1 MKEINKFFYKITFLI
16 FFVFSA
22 QAESKVLSIGN
33 SEAKVTIKVFSS
45 LTCPHCANFHSN
57 IYEMLKKDYIDRG
70 LVKFEHHAFPLD
82 LAALNAEIIVRCQD
96 NNNKKFEL
104 LTEIYKKQTTWA
116 VGSDIKKINEL
127 IKKIGVNFNL
137 SNEKMDTCL
146 ENDTVQ
152 DEILEQRIEAQKE
165 YKIESTPTIIIN
177 EKKYSGKINYKEFKK
192 NIDKKLSMNFKQ
204 LEITGFKSFSEKTT
218 FFIEKGL
225 TGIVG
230 PNGCG
235 KSNIVESLRWCMG
248 ENSAKSMRGSGMEDV
263 IFSGTSNRPSKNISE
278 VSLLLDNQNKEG
290 PAQYEEF
297 DEISIKRKIEK
308 DKGSK
313 YYINDKEV
321 RARDV
326 QTFFADL
333 STGAHSPSLISQG
346 RIGQLVTAK
355 PIERKSILEE
365 AAGIS
370 GIHARRQ
377 EAETRLN
384 AAENNLKRA
393 DELKKQQQ
401 KQLDNLK
408 KQAEEATRYKE
419 ISGEIKQ
426 IEAGL
431 YFLKIS
437 EIEKD
442 KKQILEKLSEL
453 DDEISAISIDFN
465 HNNTLLEEE
474 NKKLS
479 PLRDKKMESAAK
491 LQKLNLDMENLVEEE
506 SRVKSL
512 QDKLEKSIKTIES
525 DLERERSISLDADL
539 NEKRLSEEKDA
550 LLKTENEL
558 LTVETNSTK
567 ELKESKNLLDGL
579 QSQLDSMLDQIE
591 KDIDEDKKLLKETF
605 RELKQLVKKITSS
618 QEEYAEK
625 YGKDRSIQ
633 SDSIKRKERIKN
645 IDVELKNWRNLK
657 SNSEKMNSELSNR
670 KNKLFLELNDNQKN
684 PERIATSKGQ
694 NLQNL
699 ENTKKRNEEIENE
712 LIAAEKKYN
721 LINQNLKEIQIK
733 LSDLKENKARNEA
746 TVEGIENRKKDLLHS
761 VKNELNI
768 NDEASLLPQSDL
780 NNISPN
786 DLPTLEEQSQKVE
799 KAKKKRESLGSVNLR
814 ADEETKKYETEIKK
828 MEDDRA
834 DLFSAIVKL
843 KSSIDELNQKGRERL
858 LEAFTKVNRKF
869 NEVYTK
875 LFNGGTAKI
884 ELVDSDDP
892 LEAGLEMYVSPPGKR
907 LQSISLLSG
916 GEQAL
921 TAMSLVFAVFLVNPS
936 PICVLDE
943 VDAPLDDAN
952 VTRFCSLLDELT
964 KITKT
969 KFIIITHH
977 ALTMSRMH
985 RLYGVTMAEQGVSQL
1000 VSVDLQKAEE
1010 LVA

>member
-1 MKEINKFFYKITFLI
+1 
-16 FFVFSA
+16 
-22 QAESKVLSIGN
+22 
-33 SEAKVTIKVFSS
+33 
-45 LTCPHCANFHSN
+45 
-57 IYEMLKKDYIDRG
+57 
-70 LVKFEHHAFPLD
+70 
-82 LAALNAEIIVRCQD
+82 
-96 NNNKKFEL
+96 
-104 LTEIYKKQTTWA
+104 
-116 VGSDIKKINEL
+116 
-127 IKKIGVNFNL
+127 
-137 SNEKMDTCL
+137 
-146 ENDTVQ
+146 
-152 DEILEQRIEAQKE
+152 
-165 YKIESTPTIIIN
+165 
-177 EKKYSGKINYKEFKK
+177 
-192 NIDKKLSMNFKQ
+192 MNFKK
-204 LEITGFKSFSEKTT
+204 LEITGFKSFSEKTN
-218 FFIEKGL
+218 FLIENGL

-263 IFSGTSNRPSKNISE
+263 IFSGTSNKPSKNISE
-278 VSLLLDNQNKEG
+278 VTLLLDNQNKEG
-290 PAQYEEF
+290 PTLYKEF
-297 DEISIKRKIEK
+297 NEISVKRKIEK

-355 PIERKSILEE
+355 PVERKSILEE

-408 KQAEEATRYKE
+408 RQAEEATRYKE
-419 ISGEIKQ
+419 ISKEIKK

-431 YFLKIS
+431 YYLKIS

-442 KKQILEKLSEL
+442 KKSILEKLSEL
-453 DDEISAISIDFN
+453 DDEISAINIDFN

-491 LQKLNLDMENLVEEE
+491 LQKLNLDMTNLDEEE

-512 QDKLEKSIKTIES
+512 QEKLEKSIKTLES
-525 DLERERSISLDADL
+525 DLERERSISLDANL
-539 NEKRLSEEKDA
+539 NEKRISKEKQE

-558 LTVETNSTK
+558 LEVESSSFK
-567 ELKESKNLLDGL
+567 ELKTSKTQLNNL
-579 QSQLDSMLDQIE
+579 QSKLDKILDQIE
-591 KDIDEDKKLLKETF
+591 KDIDEDKKLSKDSF
-605 RELKQLVKKITSS
+605 RELKQLVREITSS

-625 YGKDRSIQ
+625 FGKDKSIQ

-645 IDVELKNWRNLK
+645 IDIELENWRNLK
-657 SNSEKMNSELSNR
+657 SNSEKMTSELTDR
-670 KNKLFLELNDNQKN
+670 KNKLVSELNDNQKN

-712 LIAAEKKYN
+712 LVSAEKKYN
-721 LINQNLKEIQIK
+721 TINQNLKEIQLK

-761 VKNELNI
+761 IKNELNI
-768 NDEASLLPQSDL
+768 NDEASILPQSDL
-780 NNISPN
+780 SYISPN
-786 DLPTLEEQSQKVE
+786 DLPSLEDQSQKAE
-799 KAKKKRESLGSVNLR
+799 KIKKQRESLGSVNLR
-814 ADEETKKYETEIKK
+814 ADEETKKYESEIKK

-834 DLFSAIVKL
+834 DLYSAIVKL
-843 KSSIDELNQKGRERL
+843 KTSINELNQKGRERL

-907 LQSISLLSG
+907 LQSITLLSG

-921 TAMSLVFAVFLVNPS
+921 TALSLVFAVFLVNPS

-952 VTRFCSLLDELT
+952 VTRFCGLLDELT

-985 RLYGVTMAEQGVSQL
+985 RLYGVTMAEQGISQL

>member
-1 MKEINKFFYKITFLI
+1 MKFKNL
-16 FFVFSA
+16 
-22 QAESKVLSIGN
+22 
-33 SEAKVTIKVFSS
+33 
-45 LTCPHCANFHSN
+45 
-57 IYEMLKKDYIDRG
+57 EM
-70 LVKFEHHAFPLD
+70 
-82 LAALNAEIIVRCQD
+82 
-96 NNNKKFEL
+96 
-104 LTEIYKKQTTWA
+104 
-116 VGSDIKKINEL
+116 
-127 IKKIGVNFNL
+127 
-137 SNEKMDTCL
+137 
-146 ENDTVQ
+146 
-152 DEILEQRIEAQKE
+152 
-165 YKIESTPTIIIN
+165 
-177 EKKYSGKINYKEFKK
+177 
-192 NIDKKLSMNFKQ
+192 
-204 LEITGFKSFSEKTT
+204 TGFKSFSEKTT
-218 FFIEKGL
+218 ILFEKGL

-235 KSNIVESLRWCMG
+235 KSNIVEALRWCMG

-278 VSLLLDNQNKEG
+278 VVLLLENQEKKG
-290 PAQYEEF
+290 PIQYKEF
-297 DEISIKRKIEK
+297 DEISVKRKIEK

-393 DELKKQQQ
+393 DELRKQQQ

-419 ISGEIKQ
+419 ISSQIKK

-431 YFLKIS
+431 YFLKIK

-442 KKQILEKLSEL
+442 KKKIQEKLSEL
-453 DDEISAISIDFN
+453 DDEISAINIDYN
-465 HNNTLLEEE
+465 HNNTLLDEE

-479 PLRDKKMESAAK
+479 PLRDKKMESAAT
-491 LQKLNLDMENLVEEE
+491 LQKLNLDMTNLVEEE
-506 SRVKSL
+506 ARVKSL
-512 QDKLEKSIKTIES
+512 QEKLEKSIKTVDS
-525 DLERERSISLDADL
+525 DLEREKSISLDADL
-539 NEKRLSEEKDA
+539 NEKRISKEKED
-550 LLKTENEL
+550 LLNTENKLIDVENNSNKELQISKTE
-558 LTVETNSTK
+558 
-567 ELKESKNLLDGL
+567 LDKL
-579 QSQLDSMLDQIE
+579 QNQLDSMLDQIE
-591 KDIDEDKKLLKETF
+591 SDIDRKKQLSKETF
-605 RELKQLVKKITSS
+605 KQLKVLVKKITFS

-625 YGKDRSIQ
+625 YGKNKSIE

-645 IDVELKNWRNLK
+645 IDVELENWRNLK
-657 SNSEKMNSELSNR
+657 TNSEKMISELNNR
-670 KNKLFLELNDNQKN
+670 KNKISLEIAENQKN
-684 PERIATSKGQ
+684 PEKIATSKGQ

-699 ENTKKRNEEIENE
+699 ENIKRRNEEIQGE
-712 LIAAEKKYN
+712 LIEAEKKFNAINEN
-721 LINQNLKEIQIK
+721 LREIQLK
-733 LSDLKENKARNEA
+733 LTDLKEKKARNEA
-746 TVEGIENRKKDLLHS
+746 TIEGIENRKKDLMYS
-761 VKNELNI
+761 VKNELSI
-768 NDEASLLPQSDL
+768 ESEESLLPQSDL
-780 NNISPN
+780 NNL
-786 DLPTLEEQSQKVE
+786 DGKDFPTIEEQTDKIE
-799 KAKKKRESLGSVNLR
+799 KTKKLRESLGSVNLR
-814 ADEETKKYETEIKK
+814 ADEETKKYEIEIKK

-834 DLFSAIVKL
+834 DLYSAIVKL
-843 KSSIDELNQKGRERL
+843 KTSIDELNQKGRERL

-884 ELVDSDDP
+884 ELVDSEDP
-892 LEAGLEMYVSPPGKR
+892 LEAGLEMFVSPPGKR
-907 LQSISLLSG
+907 LQSITLLSG

-921 TAMSLVFAVFLVNPS
+921 TALSLVFAVFLVNPS
-936 PICVLDE
+936 PICILDE

-952 VTRFCSLLDELT
+952 VTRFCALLDDLT
-964 KITKT
+964 KITNT

-977 ALTMSRMH
+977 ALTMSRMD

-1000 VSVDLQKAEE
+1000 VSVDLQRAEE

>member
-1 MKEINKFFYKITFLI
+1 MK
-16 FFVFSA
+16 
-22 QAESKVLSIGN
+22 
-33 SEAKVTIKVFSS
+33 
-45 LTCPHCANFHSN
+45 
-57 IYEMLKKDYIDRG
+57 
-70 LVKFEHHAFPLD
+70 
-82 LAALNAEIIVRCQD
+82 
-96 NNNKKFEL
+96 
-104 LTEIYKKQTTWA
+104 
-116 VGSDIKKINEL
+116 
-127 IKKIGVNFNL
+127 
-137 SNEKMDTCL
+137 
-146 ENDTVQ
+146 
-152 DEILEQRIEAQKE
+152 
-165 YKIESTPTIIIN
+165 
-177 EKKYSGKINYKEFKK
+177 
-192 NIDKKLSMNFKQ
+192 FKQ
-204 LEITGFKSFSEKTT
+204 LDITGFKSFSEKTK
-218 FFIEKGL
+218 FLIEDGL

-235 KSNIVESLRWCMG
+235 KSNIVEALRWCMG
-248 ENSAKSMRGSGMEDV
+248 ESSAKSMRGSGMEDV

-278 VSLLLDNQNKEG
+278 VALMLDNQNKEG
-290 PAQYEEF
+290 PAQYKEF
-297 DEISIKRKIEK
+297 DEVLIKRKIEK

-326 QTFFADL
+326 QTLFADL

-419 ISGEIKQ
+419 ISREIKKT
-426 IEAGL
+426 EAGI
-431 YFLKIS
+431 YYLKIR

-442 KKQILEKLSEL
+442 KKRIIEKLSEL
-453 DDEISAISIDFN
+453 DDEISAINIDLN

-479 PLRDKKMESAAK
+479 PLRDKKMESAAR
-491 LQKLNLDMENLVEEE
+491 LQKLNLDMTNLIEEE
-506 SRVKSL
+506 GRVKSL
-512 QDKLEKSIKTIES
+512 QEKLEKSIKTIES
-525 DLERERSISLDADL
+525 DLEREKSISLDAEL
-539 NEKRLSEEKDA
+539 NEKRVSKEKEE

-558 LTVETNSTK
+558 FEVETNSSK
-567 ELKESKNLLDGL
+567 ELKDSKAKLETL
-579 QSQLDSMLDQIE
+579 QSKLDVLLNKIE
-591 KDIDEDKKLLKETF
+591 KDIDDGKKLLKETF
-605 RELKQLVKKITSS
+605 RDLKKLVKSITSS

-625 YGKDRSIQ
+625 FGKDKSIQ

-645 IDVELKNWRNLK
+645 IDVELKNWRNLS
-657 SNSEKMNSELSNR
+657 SNSEKMISELLDR
-670 KNKLFLELNDNQKN
+670 KNKLFSELNENKRN
-684 PERIATSKGQ
+684 PERIAISKGQ
-694 NLQNL
+694 NQQNL

-712 LIAAEKKYN
+712 LIDSEKKYN
-721 LINQNLKEIQIK
+721 AINQNLKEIQLK
-733 LSDLKENKARNEA
+733 LSGLKENKARNEA
-746 TVEGIENRKKDLLHS
+746 TIDGIENRKKDLLYS
-761 VKNELNI
+761 VKSELKIENEESIL
-768 NDEASLLPQSDL
+768 SQSDL
-780 NNISPN
+780 SQVSPE
-786 DLPTLEEQSQKVE
+786 DLPSIEDQTQKTE
-799 KAKKKRESLGSVNLR
+799 RMKKQRDSLGSVNLR
-814 ADEETKKYETEIKK
+814 ADEETQKYETEIKK

-834 DLFSAIVKL
+834 DLYSAIVKL
-843 KSSIDELNQKGRERL
+843 KTSIEELNQKGRERL
-858 LEAFTKVNRKF
+858 LEAYTKVNRKF

-884 ELVDSDDP
+884 ELVDSEDP
-892 LEAGLEMYVSPPGKR
+892 LEAGLEMFVSPPGKR
-907 LQSISLLSG
+907 LQSITLLSG

-921 TAMSLVFAVFLVNPS
+921 TALSLIFAVFLVNPS

-952 VTRFCSLLDELT
+952 VTRFCGLLDELT

-1000 VSVDLQKAEE
+1000 VSVDLQRAEE

>member
-1 MKEINKFFYKITFLI
+1 MK
-16 FFVFSA
+16 
-22 QAESKVLSIGN
+22 
-33 SEAKVTIKVFSS
+33 
-45 LTCPHCANFHSN
+45 
-57 IYEMLKKDYIDRG
+57 
-70 LVKFEHHAFPLD
+70 
-82 LAALNAEIIVRCQD
+82 
-96 NNNKKFEL
+96 
-104 LTEIYKKQTTWA
+104 
-116 VGSDIKKINEL
+116 
-127 IKKIGVNFNL
+127 
-137 SNEKMDTCL
+137 
-146 ENDTVQ
+146 
-152 DEILEQRIEAQKE
+152 
-165 YKIESTPTIIIN
+165 
-177 EKKYSGKINYKEFKK
+177 
-192 NIDKKLSMNFKQ
+192 FKQ
-204 LEITGFKSFSEKTT
+204 LDITGFKSFPEKTT
-218 FFIEKGL
+218 FLIESGL

-235 KSNIVESLRWCMG
+235 KSNIVEALRWCMG

-263 IFSGTSNRPSKNISE
+263 IFSGTSNRSSKNISE
-278 VSLLLDNQNKEG
+278 VVLWLDNQEKQS
-290 PAQYEEF
+290 PSQFKEF
-297 DEISIKRKIEK
+297 DEVVVKRKIEK

-321 RARDV
+321 RAKDV
-326 QTFFADL
+326 QTLFADL

-346 RIGQLVTAK
+346 RIGQLVTSK

-370 GIHARRQ
+370 GIHTRRQ

-419 ISGEIKQ
+419 ISSEIKKV
-426 IEAGL
+426 EAGL
-431 YFLKIS
+431 YFLKIR

-442 KKQILEKLSEL
+442 KNKISEKLSEL
-453 DDEISAISIDFN
+453 EDEISAINIDFN
-465 HNNTLLEEE
+465 HNNSLLEEE
-474 NKKLS
+474 IKKLA
-479 PLRDKKMESAAK
+479 PLRDKKMESAAR
-491 LQKLNLDMENLVEEE
+491 LQKLNLDMTGLVEEE
-506 SRVKSL
+506 ARVRSL
-512 QDKLEKSIKTIES
+512 QEKLEKSIKTIIS
-525 DLERERSISLDADL
+525 DLEREKSISLDANL
-539 NEKRLSEEKDA
+539 NEKRISKEKEE

-558 LTVETNSTK
+558 VNVETNSSK
-567 ELKESKNLLDGL
+567 ELKISKSKLDEL
-579 QSQLDSMLDQIE
+579 QTQLDKILNKIE
-591 KDIDEDKKLLKETF
+591 KDIDDEKKLSKKDF
-605 RELKQLVKKITSS
+605 SELRHIVKKITSS

-625 YGKDRSIQ
+625 YGKDKSIQ

-645 IDVELKNWRNLK
+645 IDVELENWANLRT
-657 SNSEKMNSELSNR
+657 NSEKMISELSDR
-670 KNKLFLELNDNQKN
+670 KNKLQSELMENQKN

-712 LIAAEKKYN
+712 LVEAERKYDS
-721 LINQNLKEIQIK
+721 INQNIKEVQTK

-746 TVEGIENRKKDLLHS
+746 TIEGIENRKKDLLHL
-761 VKNELNI
+761 VKSELNI
-768 NDEASLLPQSDL
+768 QNENEILPQSDL
-780 NNISPN
+780 NEISLDN
-786 DLPTLEEQSQKVE
+786 LPSIDEQLKKSE
-799 KAKKKRESLGSVNLR
+799 KIKKQRESLGSVNLR

-828 MEDDRA
+828 MEDDRE
-834 DLFSAIVKL
+834 DLYSAIVKL
-843 KSSIDELNQKGRERL
+843 KTSIDELNQKGRERL
-858 LEAFTKVNRKF
+858 LDAFTKVNRKF

-875 LFNGGTAKI
+875 LFNGGSAKI

-907 LQSISLLSG
+907 LQSITLLSG

-921 TAMSLVFAVFLVNPS
+921 TALSLIFAVFLVNPS

-964 KITKT
+964 RITKT

-1000 VSVDLQKAEE
+1000 VSVNLQKAEE

>member
-1 MKEINKFFYKITFLI
+1 MKFKKLEIN
-16 FFVFSA
+16 S
-22 QAESKVLSIGN
+22 
-33 SEAKVTIKVFSS
+33 
-45 LTCPHCANFHSN
+45 
-57 IYEMLKKDYIDRG
+57 
-70 LVKFEHHAFPLD
+70 
-82 LAALNAEIIVRCQD
+82 
-96 NNNKKFEL
+96 
-104 LTEIYKKQTTWA
+104 
-116 VGSDIKKINEL
+116 
-127 IKKIGVNFNL
+127 
-137 SNEKMDTCL
+137 
-146 ENDTVQ
+146 
-152 DEILEQRIEAQKE
+152 
-165 YKIESTPTIIIN
+165 
-177 EKKYSGKINYKEFKK
+177 
-192 NIDKKLSMNFKQ
+192 
-204 LEITGFKSFSEKTT
+204 FKSFSEKTT
-218 FFIEKGL
+218 FLIQDGL

-278 VSLLLDNQNKEG
+278 VSLLLDNKSKEG
-290 PAQYEEF
+290 LSQYNDF
-297 DEISIKRKIEK
+297 DEIKIKRKIEK

-355 PIERKSILEE
+355 PIERRAILEE

-393 DELKKQQQ
+393 DELKRQQQ
-401 KQLDNLK
+401 KQLENLK

-419 ISGEIKQ
+419 ISKEIKK

-431 YFLKIS
+431 YYLKIQ

-442 KKQILEKLSEL
+442 KKMISEKLGEL
-453 DDEISAISIDFN
+453 DDEVSAISIDFN

-474 NKKLS
+474 RKKLT
-479 PLRDKKMESAAK
+479 PLRDKKMESAAR
-491 LQKLNLDMENLVEEE
+491 LQKLNLDMTGLDEEE
-506 SRVKSL
+506 IRVKSL
-512 QDKLEKSIKTIES
+512 QVKLEKSITTIES
-525 DLERERSISLDADL
+525 DSERERSISLDAGL
-539 NEKRLSEEKDA
+539 NEKRILKEKEE

-558 LTVETNSTK
+558 IQVESTSSKELSTSKTNLNNLQTQLDALLNKIEAYIDQEKKLTKEIFQ
-567 ELKESKNLLDGL
+567 ELKE
-579 QSQLDSMLDQIE
+579 
-591 KDIDEDKKLLKETF
+591 
-605 RELKQLVKKITSS
+605 LVKKITLS

-625 YGKDRSIQ
+625 FGKNKSIQ

-645 IDVELKNWRNLK
+645 IDIELENWRNLK
-657 SNSEKMNSELSNR
+657 SNSERMISELNGR
-670 KNKLFLELNDNQKN
+670 KDKIKLELEENKKN
-684 PERIATSKGQ
+684 PERIAISKGQ

-699 ENTKKRNEEIENE
+699 ENTKKRNEEIETE
-712 LIAAEKKYN
+712 LVESEKKYN
-721 LINQNLKEIQIK
+721 LINQNLKEIQSK
-733 LSDLKENKARNEA
+733 LSNLKENKARNEA
-746 TVEGIENRKKDLLHS
+746 TIEGIDSRKNDLLYS
-761 VKNELNI
+761 VKNELSIEN
-768 NDEASLLPQSDL
+768 EKSLIAESDL
-780 NNISPN
+780 SNLSNE
-786 DLPTLEEQSQKVE
+786 DLPSIEDQTLKIE
-799 KAKKKRESLGSVNLR
+799 KIKKQRESLGSVNLK

-828 MEDDRA
+828 MEDDRS
-834 DLFSAIVKL
+834 DLYSAIVKL
-843 KSSIDELNQKGRERL
+843 KTSIDELNQRGRERL

-869 NEVYTK
+869 SEVYTK
-875 LFNGGTAKI
+875 LFSGGTAKI

-892 LEAGLEMYVSPPGKR
+892 LEAGLEMFVSPPGKR
-907 LQSISLLSG
+907 LQSITLLSG

-921 TAMSLVFAVFLVNPS
+921 TALSLIFAVFLVNPS

-952 VTRFCSLLDELT
+952 VTRFCGLLDELT

-969 KFIIITHH
+969 RFIIITHH

-985 RLYGVTMAEQGVSQL
+985 RLYGVTMAEQGISQL
-1000 VSVDLQKAEE
+1000 VAVDLQKAEE

>member
-1 MKEINKFFYKITFLI
+1 MKFKNL
-16 FFVFSA
+16 
-22 QAESKVLSIGN
+22 
-33 SEAKVTIKVFSS
+33 
-45 LTCPHCANFHSN
+45 
-57 IYEMLKKDYIDRG
+57 EM
-70 LVKFEHHAFPLD
+70 
-82 LAALNAEIIVRCQD
+82 
-96 NNNKKFEL
+96 
-104 LTEIYKKQTTWA
+104 
-116 VGSDIKKINEL
+116 
-127 IKKIGVNFNL
+127 
-137 SNEKMDTCL
+137 
-146 ENDTVQ
+146 
-152 DEILEQRIEAQKE
+152 
-165 YKIESTPTIIIN
+165 
-177 EKKYSGKINYKEFKK
+177 
-192 NIDKKLSMNFKQ
+192 
-204 LEITGFKSFSEKTT
+204 TGFKSFSEKTT
-218 FFIEKGL
+218 ILIEKGL
-225 TGIVG
+225 TGVVG

-235 KSNIVESLRWCMG
+235 KSNIVEALRWCMG

-263 IFSGTSNRPSKNISE
+263 IFSGTSNLPAKNISE
-278 VSLLLDNQNKEG
+278 VALLIDNQEKKG
-290 PAQYEEF
+290 PIQYKDFE
-297 DEISIKRKIEK
+297 EISIKRKIEK

-377 EAETRLN
+377 EAENRLN

-393 DELKKQQQ
+393 DELKRQQQ

-419 ISGEIKQ
+419 ISNQIKK

-431 YFLKIS
+431 YFLKIK

-442 KKQILEKLSEL
+442 KKRIMEKLGEL
-453 DDEISAISIDFN
+453 DDEISAVNIDYN
-465 HNNTLLEEE
+465 HNNTLLDEE
-474 NKKLS
+474 NKKLA
-479 PLRDKKMESAAK
+479 PLRDKKMESAAT
-491 LQKLNLDMENLVEEE
+491 LQKLNLDMSNLIDEEA
-506 SRVKSL
+506 RVKSL
-512 QDKLEKSIKTIES
+512 QEKLVKSIKTVES
-525 DLERERSISLDADL
+525 DLEREKSISLDADL
-539 NEKRLSEEKDA
+539 NEKRISKEKED
-550 LLKTENEL
+550 LLNTENRL
-558 LTVETNSTK
+558 LDVETKSSRELQLSK
-567 ELKESKNLLDGL
+567 EELVKL
-579 QSQLDSMLDQIE
+579 QSQLDLMLDEIE
-591 KDIDEDKKLLKETF
+591 KDIDLDKKLTKEVFKDLK
-605 RELKQLVKKITSS
+605 KLVKKITLS

-625 YGKDRSIQ
+625 LGKNKSIE
-633 SDSIKRKERIKN
+633 SDSIKRKERIKS
-645 IDVELKNWRNLK
+645 IDIELENWRSLK
-657 SNSEKMNSELSNR
+657 ANSEKMISELNDR
-670 KNKLFLELNDNQKN
+670 KSKIQSEIDDNQKN

-699 ENTKKRNEEIENE
+699 ENIKKRNEEIETE
-712 LIAAEKKYN
+712 LIQAEKKFN
-721 LINQNLKEIQIK
+721 SINENLKEIQVK
-733 LSDLKENKARNEA
+733 FTELKENKARNEA
-746 TVEGIENRKKDLLHS
+746 TIEGIENRKKDLLYS
-761 VKNELNI
+761 VQNELNI
-768 NDEASLLPQSDL
+768 ENETSILPQSDL
-780 NNISPN
+780 SNLDSEN
-786 DLPTLEEQSQKVE
+786 LPTIKEQTE
-799 KAKKKRESLGSVNLR
+799 KIEKTKKQRESLGSVNLR

-834 DLFSAIVKL
+834 DLYSAIVKL
-843 KSSIDELNQKGRERL
+843 KTSIDELNQKGRERL
-858 LEAFTKVNRKF
+858 LEAYTKVNRKF

-892 LEAGLEMYVSPPGKR
+892 LEAGLEMFVSPPGKR
-907 LQSISLLSG
+907 LQSITLLSG

-921 TAMSLVFAVFLVNPS
+921 TALSLVFAVFLVNPS

-964 KITKT
+964 KITNT

-977 ALTMSRMH
+977 ALTMSRMD

-1000 VSVDLQKAEE
+1000 VSVDLQRAEE